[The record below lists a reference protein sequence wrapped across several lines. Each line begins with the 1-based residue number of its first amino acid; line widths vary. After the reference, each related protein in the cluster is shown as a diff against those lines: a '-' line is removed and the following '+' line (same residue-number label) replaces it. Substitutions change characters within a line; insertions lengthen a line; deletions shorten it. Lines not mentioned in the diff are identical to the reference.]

1 MKFRSDVGGISGV
14 WVSRFSGGTIQKR
27 GLCKSTP
34 ENSPPPPTTLEIYPV
49 GKKMGRKG
57 KKEKRR
63 AREEE
68 KEGRKG
74 KNFGNDGGRGEKR
87 TF

>member
-1 MKFRSDVGGISGV
+1 MGV
-14 WVSRFSGGTIQKR
+14 PFLWGDHSEKGA
-27 GLCKSTP
+27 LKSTP
-34 ENSPPPPTTLEIYPV
+34 ENSPPPPTTGKED
-49 GKKMGRKG
+49 GKKGE
-57 KKEKRR
+57 KEERRR

>member
-1 MKFRSDVGGISGV
+1 MWEESVVFGCPVSLGEHSEKGTLQKHPRKLPSPTHNFGNIS
-14 WVSRFSGGTIQKR
+14 T
-27 GLCKSTP
+27 
-34 ENSPPPPTTLEIYPV
+34 
-49 GKKMGRKG
+49 GKEDGRKG

-63 AREEE
+63 RAREDE

>member
-1 MKFRSDVGGISGV
+1 MKFRSDAGGISGV
-14 WVSRFSGGTIQKR
+14 WVSHFSGGTIQKR

-34 ENSPPPPTTLEIYPV
+34 KNSPPPPTTGKED
-49 GKKMGRKG
+49 GKKGE
-57 KKEKRR
+57 KEERRR